1 MTRVVDDGELTETAL
16 GMARTLARGPTGA
29 YAATK
34 RLVLSSSHETL
45 ESQLE
50 LESAAITEA
59 AIGPDGQEGIA
70 AFLEK
75 RPPTFQGR

>member
-1 MTRVVDDGELTETAL
+1 
-16 GMARTLARGPTGA
+16 
-29 YAATK
+29 
-34 RLVLSSSHETL
+34 VLSSSHETL